1 MGKNKNR
8 KFLIKVQVLKIVFY
22 PLIIF
27 LDKAGLIKYL
37 FTSLEKIV
45 RFLGMK
51 KSINAFLQY
60 REYCSLFR
68 NDFAG
73 PRTAEKGTI
82 IFPAFFGANS
92 NFTLFVLLLSKYYS
106 VKGYNPVLVVCNA
119 SIPICQKENII
130 RSRKLNPF
138 FCYECWSG
146 YKKIASETGIDFIY
160 LNDLRSMSS
169 NSKIKNAFPGID
181 KLRSFDECRSYVA
194 ESLPIGELAYKSLL
208 RYYLKGSPDYD
219 AMSLGIYKSYLKST
233 LITGLAF
240 NELFIHG
247 QNISRAVIHNGTLAL
262 EATIRYVC
270 HQRSVPYMTYETYM
284 GENTLIYKKNDEVML
299 LDWEREM
306 RDYYGKNSLPENLNE
321 VVDKFFLELRIG
333 KHKYAVLNKPESS
346 NYQNLYGKYV
356 CAFTNLNFD
365 TTVIGR
371 HTIFTDMEEWLVSL
385 INYWEKNENEAKL
398 VIRVHPAEVK
408 MRTGTREFMGEKL
421 KSKIRTNN
429 IILIDS
435 DEKTNAYDLIAGM
448 EYGLI
453 YSSTIGLEIA
463 YSNRACVVAGKP
475 FFRNKP
481 FVLTPASK
489 EQYFELLDQMNKGR
503 ITFKPDRD
511 SLFRTVFYIFKIR
524 LKELTGIK
532 VFTLNA
538 EKNTEYISSE
548 EMLNSNY
555 EFIEEFDKEFSDDKV
570 LNRPGPT
577 AKL

>member
-8 KFLIKVQVLKIVFY
+8 KFLIKVQVLKILFY

-37 FTSLEKIV
+37 YTSLERVV

-60 REYCSLFR
+60 REYCSLFQ
-68 NDFAG
+68 NYFAG
-73 PRTAEKGTI
+73 TRTAGKGTI

-92 NFTLFVLLLSKYYS
+92 NFTLFVLLLSRYYL

-138 FCYECWSG
+138 FCHECWNG
-146 YKKIASETGIDFIY
+146 YNKIAAETGIDIIY
-160 LNDLRSMSS
+160 LNDLRSLSS
-169 NSKIKNAFPGID
+169 DYKIKNAFPCID
-181 KLRSFDECRSYVA
+181 KLRSFDECRGYVA
-194 ESLPIGELAYKSLL
+194 ENIPIGELAYKSLL
-208 RYYLKGSPDYD
+208 RYYLKGSPDND
-219 AMSLGIYKSYLKST
+219 AMFLEIYKRYLKST

-240 NELFIHG
+240 NELFIHRR
-247 QNISRAVIHNGTLAL
+247 NISRAVIHNGTLAL
-262 EATIRYVC
+262 EATIRHVC

-306 RDYYGKNSLPENLNE
+306 RDFYDSNAITENLNE
-321 VVDKFFLELRIG
+321 AVDRFFSELRVG
-333 KHKYAVLNKPESS
+333 KHKYAILNKLESS
-346 NYQNLYGKYV
+346 NYQKMFGKYV

-371 HTIFTDMEEWLVSL
+371 HTIFTDMEDWLVSL
-385 INYWEKNENEAKL
+385 VDYWEKSRNEVKL

-421 KSKIRTNN
+421 KSRIRTNN

-435 DEKTNAYDLIAGM
+435 DEQANAYDLIEGM

-463 YSNRACVVAGKP
+463 YSNKKCVVGGKP
-475 FFRNKP
+475 FYRNKP
-481 FVLTPASK
+481 FVLTPTSK
-489 EQYFELLDQMNKGR
+489 ERYFELLDQMNQGK

-538 EKNTEYISSE
+538 EKNTDYISSE

-555 EFIEEFDKEFSDDKV
+555 KFIEEFDKEFSDDMV
-570 LNRPGPT
+570 
-577 AKL
+577 